1 MLVNLLKNKKIYI
14 AIIAALI
21 VAIGALSAV
30 LIYNNINSQPAAPT
44 QGVVG
49 EIRTDWDTGIDE
61 NSKGSD
67 NTKKTGVQIPG
78 YSTAEMNAGDTS
90 LHISIGNPKS
100 NTCGLYATL
109 RLSDGTVLYK
119 SDLLEP
125 GSGLTDVP
133 LSKSLEKGE
142 YQAMVLYD
150 CVTLDD
156 SHQKLNSAESEFT
169 LKVK

>member
-1 MLVNLLKNKKIYI
+1 MKNKKIYI

-21 VAIGALSAV
+21 VTIGALSAV

-78 YSTAEMNAGDTS
+78 YSTAEMNVGDTS

-142 YQAMVLYD
+142 YQAMVLYE

>member
-1 MLVNLLKNKKIYI
+1 LKNKKIYI

-109 RLSDGTVLYK
+109 RLSDGTVL
-119 SDLLEP
+119 
-125 GSGLTDVP
+125 
-133 LSKSLEKGE
+133 
-142 YQAMVLYD
+142 
-150 CVTLDD
+150 
-156 SHQKLNSAESEFT
+156 
-169 LKVK
+169 

>member
-1 MLVNLLKNKKIYI
+1 MKNKKIYI

-67 NTKKTGVQIPG
+67 NTQKQACRYPA
-78 YSTAEMNAGDTS
+78 TA
-90 LHISIGNPKS
+90 
-100 NTCGLYATL
+100 
-109 RLSDGTVLYK
+109 
-119 SDLLEP
+119 LL
-125 GSGLTDVP
+125 
-133 LSKSLEKGE
+133 K
-142 YQAMVLYD
+142 
-150 CVTLDD
+150 
-156 SHQKLNSAESEFT
+156 
-169 LKVK
+169 